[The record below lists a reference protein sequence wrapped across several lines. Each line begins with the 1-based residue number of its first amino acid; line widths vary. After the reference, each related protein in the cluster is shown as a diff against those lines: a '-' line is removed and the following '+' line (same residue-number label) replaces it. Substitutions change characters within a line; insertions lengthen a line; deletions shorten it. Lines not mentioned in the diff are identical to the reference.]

1 MCFLDCVLYVLYK
14 EVRYYFII
22 KIFFVMFMS
31 FLGEY
36 SENMFVWDIEI
47 VDYDYYRY
55 LIFFD
60 SKRNSC

>member
-60 SKRNSC
+60 RRRNSC